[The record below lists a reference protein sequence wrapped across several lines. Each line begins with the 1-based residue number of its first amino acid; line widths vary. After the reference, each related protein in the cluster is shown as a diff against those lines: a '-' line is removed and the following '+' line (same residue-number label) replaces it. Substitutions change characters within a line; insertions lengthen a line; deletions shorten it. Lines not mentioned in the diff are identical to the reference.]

1 MPNIKVVKK
10 TPGKYLA
17 YRVSGAE
24 KIVLGDDDLTIK
36 LSSRERDE
44 EVTLDITMDKE
55 HGLMMGTGGDAE
67 SYVAQVVIP
76 ARRYEEQEQEQTGF
90 APGAE
95 GEDGEATRTVM
106 VPVALPFDISLCTL
120 ILWGMEE

>member
-1 MPNIKVVKK
+1 MAKSINVIEK
-10 TPGKYLA
+10 TPGKHLA
-17 YRVSGAE
+17 YSVTTD

-44 EVTLDITMDKE
+44 EVTLDITMDNDQ
-55 HGLMMGTGGDAE
+55 GLMMGTGGNAK

-76 ARRYEEQEQEQTGF
+76 ARLYVEQEQEQTAGQ
-90 APGAE
+90 
-95 GEDGEATRTVM
+95 GEDGTPAAEPAK
-106 VPVALPFDISLCTL
+106 VPVAVPFDIERCTL